1 MSLDNEEIV
10 NKLREYLEKE
20 STSVSPEMDLL
31 IKKELEKAFIE
42 KEEFEL
48 DILPCLKNV
57 GFLAQT

>member
-1 MSLDNEEIV
+1 MDNEEIF

-48 DILPCLKNV
+48 DILPHLKNV

>member
-1 MSLDNEEIV
+1 MDNIEII

-42 KEEFEL
+42 NKEFEL
-48 DILPCLKNV
+48 GILPRLKNV

>member
-1 MSLDNEEIV
+1 MDNEEIF

-48 DILPCLKNV
+48 DILLRLKNV
-57 GFLAQT
+57 GFLAQA

>member
-1 MSLDNEEIV
+1 MDNKEIF

-42 KEEFEL
+42 KEEFER
-48 DILPCLKNV
+48 KKSSEKE
-57 GFLAQT
+57 

>member
-1 MSLDNEEIV
+1 MDNEEIV

-42 KEEFEL
+42 KEEFERKK
-48 DILPCLKNV
+48 PSEKGN
-57 GFLAQT
+57 

>member
-1 MSLDNEEIV
+1 MDNEEII

-42 KEEFEL
+42 KEEFERKKSSEKG
-48 DILPCLKNV
+48 I
-57 GFLAQT
+57 

>member
-1 MSLDNEEIV
+1 MDNEEIV

-42 KEEFEL
+42 KEEFER
-48 DILPCLKNV
+48 KKSSEKE
-57 GFLAQT
+57 

>member
-1 MSLDNEEIV
+1 MDNEEII

-42 KEEFEL
+42 KEEFE
-48 DILPCLKNV
+48 CKNP
-57 GFLAQT
+57 QKKNS

>member
-1 MSLDNEEIV
+1 MDNEEIF

-42 KEEFEL
+42 KEEFER
-48 DILPCLKNV
+48 KKSSEKGN
-57 GFLAQT
+57 

>member
-1 MSLDNEEIV
+1 MDNEEIF

-42 KEEFEL
+42 KEEFERQ
-48 DILPCLKNV
+48 KSSEKE
-57 GFLAQT
+57 

>member
-1 MSLDNEEIV
+1 MDNEEIF

-42 KEEFEL
+42 KEEFER
-48 DILPCLKNV
+48 KK
-57 GFLAQT
+57 FSEKE

>member
-1 MSLDNEEIV
+1 MDNEEII

-42 KEEFEL
+42 KEEFE
-48 DILPCLKNV
+48 CKKSSERE
-57 GFLAQT
+57 

>member
-1 MSLDNEEIV
+1 MDNEEIF

-42 KEEFEL
+42 KEKFER
-48 DILPCLKNV
+48 KKSSEKE
-57 GFLAQT
+57 

>member
-1 MSLDNEEIV
+1 MDNEEII

-48 DILPCLKNV
+48 DILPQLNPWAFLKQ
-57 GFLAQT
+57 FS

>member
-1 MSLDNEEIV
+1 MDNEKIV

-42 KEEFEL
+42 KEKFEY
-48 DILPCLKNV
+48 KN
-57 GFLAQT
+57 LQKKNS

>member
-1 MSLDNEEIV
+1 MDNEEII

-42 KEEFEL
+42 KEEFER
-48 DILPCLKNV
+48 KKSSEKE
-57 GFLAQT
+57 

>member
-1 MSLDNEEIV
+1 MDNEEII

-42 KEEFEL
+42 KEEFER
-48 DILPCLKNV
+48 KKSSERE
-57 GFLAQT
+57 

>member
-1 MSLDNEEIV
+1 MDNEEIF

-42 KEEFEL
+42 KEEFER
-48 DILPCLKNV
+48 KKSSERE
-57 GFLAQT
+57 

>member
-1 MSLDNEEIV
+1 MDNEEIV

-42 KEEFEL
+42 KEEFER
-48 DILPCLKNV
+48 KNP
-57 GFLAQT
+57 QKENS

>member
-1 MSLDNEEIV
+1 MDNEEIF

-48 DILPCLKNV
+48 DILPRLKNM
-57 GFLAQT
+57 GFLAQA

>member
-1 MSLDNEEIV
+1 MDNEEII

-42 KEEFEL
+42 KKEFE
-48 DILPCLKNV
+48 CKNP
-57 GFLAQT
+57 QKENS

>member
-1 MSLDNEEIV
+1 MDNEEIF

-42 KEEFEL
+42 KEEFE
-48 DILPCLKNV
+48 CKKSSERE
-57 GFLAQT
+57 

>member
-1 MSLDNEEIV
+1 MDNEEIV

-20 STSVSPEMDLL
+20 TTSVSPEMDLL

-48 DILPCLKNV
+48 DILSQLNPWAFLKQ
-57 GFLAQT
+57 FS

>member
-1 MSLDNEEIV
+1 MDNEKIF

-42 KEEFEL
+42 KEEFER
-48 DILPCLKNV
+48 KKSSEKE
-57 GFLAQT
+57 